1 VAARDRGTPSRLLKI
16 LGDKILGVVVKALKN
31 ARDFL
36 QVLGT
41 EEQLL
46 QISDEVS
53 LEPEWNG
60 NVLKSLAIRSEPST
74 ILCRGSCSNIFVIAV
89 EILLGIGGTLSQ
101 AAYCGSSQT

>member
-1 VAARDRGTPSRLLKI
+1 MAARDRGTPSRLLKI

-46 QISDEVS
+46 QISDEVG
-53 LEPEWNG
+53 LEPD
-60 NVLKSLAIRSEPST
+60 LPTRA
-74 ILCRGSCSNIFVIAV
+74 
-89 EILLGIGGTLSQ
+89 TLSQ
-101 AAYCGSSQT
+101 AAYCGSS